1 MPTNAIIAGNCHL
14 WPTCD
19 IILRARLEIL
29 VENTTM
35 MSLTVL
41 LWNVYDDFMLQE
53 PKEAVVLC

>member
-1 MPTNAIIAGNCHL
+1 MPTNAIIAANCHL

-19 IILRARLEIL
+19 IILRAGLKIL

-41 LWNVYDDFMLQE
+41 LWNAYDNFMRLGL
-53 PKEAVVLC
+53 KRLYFF